1 MSKHN
6 LTRANE
12 LYYGDS
18 YFPPLYAANERHG
31 VPFHPVTKLSLGSP
45 AAADDDALIINATST
60 ELPNNSTITYTPLT
74 DNTSPLDGAIAAP
87 TTVAMN
93 DGNSVLVWTLDVP
106 RNIIATSTTAAAD
119 TVFTITGYDQYKMK
133 MKEYF
138 TIASAGASAAGKKA
152 FKYVSSI
159 AIYSAG
165 DITTDTVDVGFGDVL
180 GLPYCLM
187 AKSDLNQVWFNEVLE
202 TTAAT
207 AVIGDTTTATA
218 TTGDVRGTIDLN
230 SATDGSAISV
240 YMRLDPSTK
249 ETAAGVAQ
257 YAG

>member
-6 LTRANE
+6 LTRATE
-12 LYYGDS
+12 LFYGDS
-18 YFPPLYAANERHG
+18 YFPPISDVNARHG
-31 VPFHPVTKLSLGSP
+31 VPFHPITKLSLGSP
-45 AAADDDALIINATST
+45 IAADDDSLIINATST
-60 ELPNNSTITYTPLT
+60 ELPNNSTITYTPAT
-74 DNTSPLDGAIAAP
+74 DGTSPLDGAIAAP
-87 TTVAMN
+87 TTIAMN
-93 DGNSVLVWTLDVP
+93 NGSSVLVWTLDVP

-133 MKEYF
+133 MVESF
-138 TIASAGASAAGKKA
+138 TIASADASAAGKKA

-180 GLPYCLM
+180 GLPYRLM
-187 AKSDLNQVWFNEVLE
+187 AKSDLMQVWFNEVLE

-207 AVIGDTTTATA
+207 AVIGDTTTISA
-218 TTGDVRGTIDLN
+218 TTGDVRGTVDLN

-249 ETAAGVAQ
+249 RTMAGVSQ